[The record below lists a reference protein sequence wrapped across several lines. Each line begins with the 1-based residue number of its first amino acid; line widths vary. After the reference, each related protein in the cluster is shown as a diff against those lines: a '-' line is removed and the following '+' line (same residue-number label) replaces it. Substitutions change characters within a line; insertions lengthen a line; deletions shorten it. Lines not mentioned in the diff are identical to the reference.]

1 MRKLNKKTLVSDNSF
16 ELINDESSL
25 VIQGGING
33 YQSDSNEQ
41 KESEN
46 IWQKATSIL
55 DDLI

>member
-1 MRKLNKKTLVSDNSF
+1 MKKLIKKTLVSDNTF

-25 VIQGGING
+25 FIQGGNDSH
-33 YQSDSNEQ
+33 QSDFKEQ
-41 KESEN
+41 SEPES